1 MKMKPHCHR
10 IFLVSI
16 ITSALFMAVIS
27 FIFVPGKSVY
37 AEETYVSEQ
46 ALNVF
51 LNGRNVGTM
60 AEKEQAE
67 EILLRARR
75 QMAADGNELVL
86 VESQLTYSTV
96 EMLPGEE
103 TDTAVRVLN
112 NMLGVLK
119 SDVRETLN
127 RAYTVKIN
135 DFMVNL
141 SNKDEVVAML
151 QAAIDK
157 YDVEKKFAVELTMD
171 LERELSVLTTN
182 IYERGS
188 QAEEAVAAETLMA
201 AGIDELVT
209 DLFATARPIHEK
221 DFEDYDRGLIQ
232 IDFGDTVEV
241 VEAYL
246 AANELM
252 SLDMAIEEITK
263 EEEKNQIYVV
273 ASGDT
278 LSGISLST
286 NIPMDVIIELNDALD
301 NEHTTIRIGDE
312 LIITVPEP
320 EIVIL
325 REEESFIT
333 EYYNEDIIYIPN
345 DDWYTNQTKT
355 LQEPSAGVR
364 NIAAIT
370 SYRNDTVLT
379 REILKEEILYQ
390 GIAKIVERGTKI
402 PPTYIKPLY
411 GGRMAS
417 GFGPRRAP
425 MPGASTYHR
434 GVDWGCPIGTAIFAS
449 SGGVVAKAG
458 WGSGYGYVVYINHP
472 DGRQTRYAHL
482 SRPLVSVGQAVSQG
496 ERIALSGNTGISTG
510 PHLHFEILING
521 VHVNP
526 LRYLQ

>member
-1 MKMKPHCHR
+1 LLAATKAVL
-10 IFLVSI
+10 FA
-16 ITSALFMAVIS
+16 ALIS
-27 FIFVPGKSVY
+27 FVFMPAGSAQ
-37 AEETYVSEQ
+37 AEAGQHSAQ
-46 ALNVF
+46 CFNVF
-51 LNGRNVGTM
+51 LNSRNVGM
-60 AEKEQAE
+60 VDEKEQAE
-67 EILLRARR
+67 ELLLRARR
-75 QMAADGNELVL
+75 QIAAAGDELVL
-86 VESQLTYSTV
+86 VESQLTYSSV
-96 EMLPGEE
+96 ELLPGEK
-103 TDTAVRVLN
+103 TDDATFVLS
-112 NMLGVLK
+112 NMVNVLRG
-119 SDVRETLN
+119 DVRETLH

-157 YDVEKKFAVELTMD
+157 YDAEKKYAVELTMD

-182 IYERGS
+182 IYERS
-188 QAEEAVAAETLMA
+188 AQTQEQAAEEAPIS
-201 AGIDELVT
+201 AGIDEVVI
-209 DLFATARPIHEK
+209 DLFATARAIREK
-221 DFEDYDRGLIQ
+221 EFEDYDRGLIM

-246 AANELM
+246 AASELM
-252 SLDMAIEEITK
+252 ALDTAIEEITK

-273 ASGDT
+273 AAGDT

-286 NIPMDVIIELNDALD
+286 NIPMDVIIELNDTLD
-301 NEHTTIRIGDE
+301 NEHSTIRVDEE

-333 EYYNEDIIYIPN
+333 EYYNEDIIYIAN

-370 SYRNDTVLT
+370 SYRNDAVVS
-379 REILKEEILYQ
+379 REILKEEVIYQ
-390 GIAKIVERGTKI
+390 GVAKIVERGTKI

-434 GVDWGCPIGTAIFAS
+434 GVDWGCPIGTAILAS

-482 SRPLVSVGQAVSQG
+482 SRPLVSVGQAVAQG